1 MKSYKLKNHKYAN
14 MTIIENDLSCKEIGE
29 YKTYTLMS
37 YTTSILTVAPKMV
50 VLGDSLYSMTTRKHV
65 SWFIDWCHK
74 MGILPKISIH
84 ASREGSDSTVKLS
97 PDDRTS
103 RHGFREPGFLRFR
116 HRQISC
122 LFLLGAWGSRL

>member
-74 MGILPKISIH
+74 MGILPKGITYKVIKK
-84 ASREGSDSTVKLS
+84 AIEDSHL
-97 PDDRTS
+97 DI
-103 RHGFREPGFLRFR
+103 LYY
-116 HRQISC
+116 
-122 LFLLGAWGSRL
+122 